1 MNAHYRA
8 SATEETAGQPGCQED
23 SSRKCQAASVLRHPV
38 FVQRPYKWRSLGT
51 RDRDDTELIQLLP
64 LDLSSTESE
73 SEPSV
78 VNNLR
83 GPSRYLVTS

>member
-1 MNAHYRA
+1 MLTIEHLLQKRRLGNQAVRRTH
-8 SATEETAGQPGCQED
+8 PG
-23 SSRKCQAASVLRHPV
+23 SVRHTV
-38 FVQRPYKWRSLGT
+38 FVQRPYKWRSLGA